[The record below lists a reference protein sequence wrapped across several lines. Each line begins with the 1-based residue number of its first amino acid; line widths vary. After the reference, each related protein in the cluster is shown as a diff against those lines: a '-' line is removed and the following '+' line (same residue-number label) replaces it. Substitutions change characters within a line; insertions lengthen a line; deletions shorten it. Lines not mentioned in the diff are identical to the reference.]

1 MIYHCAV
8 TAWSCLSDHKMCASA
23 CEHSVC
29 WAGGTGGGIYWG
41 EVSIPHPG
49 CEIHVGL
56 WWFVQM
62 EWGHRLWK
70 PNAIWLEVN
79 RKAIF
84 FLPQCAEREKKK
96 DYLLFFSKWVKVN
109 ETDWWP
115 SLEHGVQLP
124 NNNISVIIGIS
135 GEAGQGP
142 RIERYQKRRAEQHPI
157 YLIRKKVKEEEIK

>member
-8 TAWSCLSDHKMCASA
+8 TAWSCLSDHNMCMCRRACASA
-23 CEHSVC
+23 CACGVC
-29 WAGGTGGGIYWG
+29 RAGGEIYWG
-41 EVSIPHPG
+41 EEVSIPHPG

-84 FLPQCAEREKKK
+84 SLPQCAERKKEKERRN
-96 DYLLFFSKWVKVN
+96 YLLFFIFFYFARVGESEWDWLMTKPAAWCSFTKQSHHGHNWVFQVR
-109 ETDWWP
+109 
-115 SLEHGVQLP
+115 L
-124 NNNISVIIGIS
+124 
-135 GEAGQGP
+135 
-142 RIERYQKRRAEQHPI
+142 
-157 YLIRKKVKEEEIK
+157 VKDKILKNAQTTKQN

>member
-1 MIYHCAV
+1 MLVWSHNVCLRVHAV
-8 TAWSCLSDHKMCASA
+8 RAQAEGEM
-23 CEHSVC
+23 
-29 WAGGTGGGIYWG
+29 YQG
-41 EVSIPHPG
+41 EVVSILHPG

-84 FLPQCAEREKKK
+84 FLPQCTEKREKK
-96 DYLLFFSKWVKVN
+96 DYLLSFFFPVWVRLN

-115 SLEHGVQLP
+115 SLERSVQLL
-124 NNNISVIIGIS
+124 NNNILVIIWIS
-135 GEAGQGP
+135 GEAGQGLN
-142 RIERYQKRRAEQHPI
+142 IAKQEQQ
-157 YLIRKKVKEEEIK
+157 

>member
-8 TAWSCLSDHKMCASA
+8 TAWSCLSDHKMCTSVCAR
-23 CEHSVC
+23 SVC
-29 WAGGTGGGIYWG
+29 WAAGGE

-49 CEIHVGL
+49 CEIHVGP

-84 FLPQCAEREKKK
+84 FLPQCAERGKKN
-96 DYLLFFSKWVKVN
+96 YLLFFFSVWVKVN

-115 SLEHGVQLP
+115 SLERGVQLP

-135 GEAGQGP
+135 GEAGQGLN
-142 RIERYQKRRAEQHPI
+142 IEKYQTTNTE
-157 YLIRKKVKEEEIK
+157 KKDSYKQ